1 MSLDTLPLPPGS
13 TGWPIVGEGL
23 KLGANSF
30 AFMGERTTQHGAV
43 VRSRLMD
50 KDLAILAGPNTADAF
65 LDENNIRRAGGLPPH
80 AAALFGSGVVNQI
93 DGDAHKRRKQHL
105 MHALDAVALAG
116 YLPEIRTTIRTRVN
130 AWATAGEVRLQD
142 ECIALT
148 LELIYGNFVGIH
160 PDAVALKGYAKGM
173 SDFGRALFGLPLA
186 LPGTPLARARVF
198 VRETRALLAETIQ
211 ARRANG
217 TTDGISRLIASDVD
231 GEHLADEDV
240 EKEALHL
247 LFAASSLWAWMCF
260 GAQTLAG
267 DTALE
272 ARLRA
277 VAVALPADPSG
288 RHLFENADLNAFVHE
303 VKRLGLIIPITAV
316 GVARRDFEVGGYR
329 VPKGWLVL
337 WTTYGSHRSV
347 GVAPYSAPESF
358 DIDRYARGEGT
369 ERHHFAPQGPG
380 EALASHRCGG
390 VEYSTLVL
398 SQFFVDLLR
407 APRLRVVP
415 QDLTMD
421 MSRLPA
427 SWKEGLRVRL
437 G

>member
-1 MSLDTLPLPPGS
+1 MPVDSLPLPPGS
-13 TGWPIVGEGL
+13 TGWPLVGEAL

-43 VRSRLMD
+43 ARSRLMN

-65 LDENNIRRAGGLPPH
+65 LDESNVQRAGGLPPH

-93 DGDAHKRRKQHL
+93 DGDAHRRRKQHL
-105 MHALDAVALAG
+105 MRALDAVALAS
-116 YLPEIRTTIRTRVN
+116 YLPEIRSSIRARVH
-130 AWATAGEVRLQD
+130 AWTAAGEVRLQD

-148 LELIYGNFVGIH
+148 LEMIFANFAGIH
-160 PDAVALKGYAKGM
+160 PDADALKRYAQGM
-173 SDFGRALFGLPLA
+173 NDFGRALFGLPLA

-198 VRETRALLAETIQ
+198 VTETRALLTQIIES
-211 ARRANG
+211 RRTNG
-217 TTDGISRLIASDVD
+217 TTDAISRLIASDVE
-231 GEHLADEDV
+231 GERLSTEDIA
-240 EKEALHL
+240 KEVLHL
-247 LFAASSLWAWMCF
+247 TFAASGLWAWMCF
-260 GAQTLAG
+260 GAQTLASNA
-267 DTALE
+267 ALE
-272 ARLRA
+272 SRLRA
-277 VAVALPADPSG
+277 VVATLPADPSG
-288 RHLFENADLNAFVHE
+288 RQLFETEALNAFVHE

-337 WTTYGSHRSV
+337 WTTYGSHHSA
-347 GVAPYSAPESF
+347 GVAPYSAPETF

-380 EALASHRCGG
+380 EALTSHRCGG
-390 VEYSTLVL
+390 VEYSTLAL
-398 SQFFVDLLR
+398 SQFFVELLR
-407 APRLRVVP
+407 APKLRVVP

-427 SWKEGLRVRL
+427 SWKDGLRVRF